1 MLPES
6 LASLGLLAGK
16 GLSPSKLLRYGRA
29 YTGRMAGE
37 SKFHG
42 EVRRV
47 GCMYKQLNEP
57 KRQTEIGVEERLCAH
72 HACCVLRQVLGY
84 VTPWN
89 RDGYVVS
96 ETFAAKLSYV
106 SPVWYQLRE
115 EGGKVVLTGGHDVG
129 ATRGRK
135 ACHAPV
141 LHDSACVR
149 SC

>member
-1 MLPES
+1 MGTHGHGCCVSGVYISIYTS
-6 LASLGLLAGK
+6 LAGRLLA
-16 GLSPSKLLRYGRA
+16 RI
-29 YTGRMAGE
+29 
-37 SKFHG
+37 
-42 EVRRV
+42 RV
-47 GCMYKQLNEP
+47 K
-57 KRQTEIGVEERLCAH
+57 KRLCAH